1 MMMMMLMICFTFG
14 ERSIDSTPSFLQIL
28 AKYTKLDKIL
38 NSAAA
43 GCMEREDRRKEG
55 RKVVLLPP
63 FRWGPQG

>member
-28 AKYTKLDKIL
+28 AKYTKLGQIL
-38 NSAAA
+38 YSAA

-55 RKVVLLPP
+55 RKVVLVPP